1 MAFDLHIS
9 IPDHSPAGQAVQR
22 LVSDEHVT
30 PEQAVTRILNEAARQ
45 HGKKTP
51 AQEMWGAFSSP
62 EDAAM
67 LEEIV
72 TEAYALRLA
81 DQPRDFES

>member
-9 IPDHSPAGQAVQR
+9 IPENSLEAQVIRQVADAER
-22 LVSDEHVT
+22 VT
-30 PEQAVTRILNEAARQ
+30 QEQAAKILLIEGAKF

-62 EDAAM
+62 EEVAM
-67 LEEIV
+67 LDDIV

-81 DQPRDFES
+81 DQPRDLGV

>member
-9 IPDHSPAGQAVQR
+9 IQHNSEEAQAIQQVA
-22 LVSDEHVT
+22 DAENVT
-30 PEQAVTRILNEAARQ
+30 QEQAARILLVEGAKF
-45 HGKKTP
+45 HGRKTP

-62 EDAAM
+62 EDIAM
-67 LEEIV
+67 LDDIV

-81 DQPRDFES
+81 DQPRDLGI